1 MKLHFKI
8 DNSTFTNSYGFYVP
22 MGIFFTI
29 SFQWSKIHPIL
40 RYVINTLK
48 FKLNRYLTIVTCI
61 LKLLEES
68 KLEHASHACIS
79 RENISK
85 SELDTPF

>member
-68 KLEHASHACIS
+68 KLEHACIS

-85 SELDTPF
+85 SELDTTF